1 MATVD
6 IKQVDCLLPTGLLIT
21 VDISSK
27 RTLLKELKE
36 MIWKVAAGMPLY
48 AELKKPDSYG
58 FQLVNNAGELNSVE
72 DDNQLL
78 IKLDWYVPHQQPPL
92 IQLKDRKGDK
102 KSRRFDV
109 EIGQLIG
116 YPLHQFE
123 HIQDDDGEIAAFR
136 RNIRNVCQKSIRQ
149 RRAGGEKAAFEY
161 MYPPDIEDTHRL
173 PSHLDDL
180 LMTNEAGKKTILAK
194 VTTDID
200 GTPAGVFTTTVSAS
214 VSESCT
220 QIIDKALEKYATKT
234 GSKQI
239 KNTADYVLQVCGRE
253 EFLYS
258 VHPLSRY
265 KLLRKALL
273 AGGQKGQSVL
283 ELKLRQRSSIEITA
297 PNTEM
302 EDKLLKA
309 TPIQEPAAK
318 VPPMDLFNLTEDL
331 KTTCL
336 SFKALEAHELSFGK
350 LFGVQVSAAIF
361 QGDMQNKI
369 GETVQTRVVQ
379 PNENPV
385 WNENLIFT
393 GVNLANL
400 PRDAKLCIC
409 VNGVWK
415 NPIKVRKQK
424 KLKFQN
430 EEPLAWV
437 NVSLFNHKGILRS
450 GPQSLSMWNFPDDH
464 EAQLFV
470 PHGTTLRNTDTSGS
484 RPVTLKIEF
493 PVLCREGIKYP
504 DVDVLGGLSDGKVP
518 REVDPNIRPQLEST
532 YKLTRKDPLYKLKPE
547 DKELLNKYKYHFK
560 DDPRA
565 LSKALRAIDWSSRDA
580 ANDVVDTLQC
590 WSLIGPE
597 DAMDL
602 LDCSFADSM
611 TRAYAV
617 KAMKT
622 MTDNKLLRYLLQ
634 LVQVLK
640 YELYL
645 DNDLARFLLERALAN
660 QRVGHFFFWYLRSEM
675 HLPEAQLRYGLLL
688 EAYCRG
694 CGGHLKT
701 MQIQVDCLNKLERYA
716 LQIKAKSVKKDERA
730 TIVQECLKKTTIVP
744 FTNPYDPSVSLTSPT
759 CPRVMDSKKLPLWL
773 TFKNG
778 SDTTL
783 EENIIFKV
791 GDDLR
796 QDMLTL
802 QLIGLM
808 DDMWTE
814 QGLDMKMNA
823 YSCLSTGDEVG
834 MLQVVMNSTTIATI
848 QGKVGGAW
856 KDELMYQWL
865 EKKNPTPEALLKA
878 ADNFMDSCAGY
889 CVATYVLGIGDRHND
904 NIMITEDGRLFHI
917 DFGHFL
923 GNFKSKFG
931 IKRERVKFILTP
943 DFVHIICQGEK
954 KEQSQ
959 RWLDFKEKCKKAY
972 LIVRRRANLLINLLN
987 MMLST
992 GIPELQSHDDVAYL
1006 RNTLCLEMEDKEAG
1020 DEFMRE
1026 IDQALKDSYSVRI
1039 NWAFHIAAH

>member
-1 MATVD
+1 MNKQSTNRYKTVR
-6 IKQVDCLLPTGLLIT
+6 KMVLDC
-21 VDISSK
+21 
-27 RTLLKELKE
+27 
-36 MIWKVAAGMPLY
+36 
-48 AELKKPDSYG
+48 
-58 FQLVNNAGELNSVE
+58 
-72 DDNQLL
+72 
-78 IKLDWYVPHQQPPL
+78 
-92 IQLKDRKGDK
+92 
-102 KSRRFDV
+102 
-109 EIGQLIG
+109 
-116 YPLHQFE
+116 
-123 HIQDDDGEIAAFR
+123 
-136 RNIRNVCQKSIRQ
+136 
-149 RRAGGEKAAFEY
+149 
-161 MYPPDIEDTHRL
+161 
-173 PSHLDDL
+173 
-180 LMTNEAGKKTILAK
+180 
-194 VTTDID
+194 
-200 GTPAGVFTTTVSAS
+200 
-214 VSESCT
+214 
-220 QIIDKALEKYATKT
+220 
-234 GSKQI
+234 GSK
-239 KNTADYVLQVCGRE
+239 G
-253 EFLYS
+253 
-258 VHPLSRY
+258 
-265 KLLRKALL
+265 KA
-273 AGGQKGQSVL
+273 SL
-283 ELKLRQRSSIEITA
+283 ELKLLQRASIKVLS
-297 PNTEM
+297 PNNEM
-302 EDKLLKA
+302 EDKLLQA
-309 TPIQEPAAK
+309 TPIQQPEPK
-318 VPPMDLFNLTEDL
+318 LPPMDLWHGLTDEL
-331 KTTCL
+331 KATTL
-336 SFKALEAHELSFGK
+336 SFKCLEAHELSFGK

-379 PNENPV
+379 PSENPV
-385 WNENLIFT
+385 WNENLVFE
-393 GVNLANL
+393 GLLLNDL

-424 KLKFQN
+424 QKKEKAAKKGQEKKDKAEIQN
-430 EEPLAWV
+430 EEPLAWA

-450 GPQSLSMWNFPDDH
+450 GVASLSMWNFPDDH
-464 EAQLFV
+464 VAQLFV

-484 RPVTLKIEF
+484 RPVALKIEF
-493 PVLCREGIKYP
+493 PTLCREGIKYP
-504 DVDVLGGLSDGKVP
+504 DVEVLGGLSDGKVP
-518 REVDPNIRPQLEST
+518 SQIPPEIRVDLEKT
-532 YKLTRKDPLYKLKPE
+532 YKLTLKDPLYIQKPE
-547 DKELLNKYKYHFK
+547 DKELLRKYKFHFK

-565 LSKALRAIDWSSRDA
+565 LSKALRAIDWSKRDA
-580 ANDVVDTLQC
+580 ANNAVDILQC

-611 TRAYAV
+611 TRSYAV

-701 MQIQVDCLNKLERYA
+701 MQIQVDGLNKLERYA
-716 LQIKAKSVKKDERA
+716 LAIKPKTVKKDERCPN
-730 TIVQECLKKTTIVP
+730 VQELLAKNEVAP
-744 FTNPYDPSVSLTSPT
+744 FTNPYDPSVQLTAPT

-773 TFKNG
+773 TFVNG
-778 SDTTL
+778 SDKAKKV
-783 EENIIFKV
+783 NIIFKV

-802 QLIGLM
+802 QLISLM
-808 DDMWTE
+808 DSMWTE

-823 YSCLSTGDEVG
+823 YAALSTGDEVG
-834 MLQVVMNSTTIATI
+834 MLQVVMNSTTIANI
-848 QGKVGGAW
+848 QGKIGGAW

-865 EKKNPTPEALLKA
+865 EKQNPDPVSLDKA
-878 ADNFMDSCAGY
+878 CDNFMFSCAGY

-943 DFVHIICQGEK
+943 DFVHIICKGEK
-954 KEQSQ
+954 KEKSQ
-959 RWLDFKEKCKKAY
+959 RWIDFKEHCKKAY

-1006 RNTLCLEMEDKEAG
+1006 RNTLCLEIEEEKAG
-1020 DEFMRE
+1020 EEFMRE
-1026 IDQALKDSYSVRI
+1026 IEQALKDSWSVRI
-1039 NWAFHIAAH
+1039 NWATHIAAH